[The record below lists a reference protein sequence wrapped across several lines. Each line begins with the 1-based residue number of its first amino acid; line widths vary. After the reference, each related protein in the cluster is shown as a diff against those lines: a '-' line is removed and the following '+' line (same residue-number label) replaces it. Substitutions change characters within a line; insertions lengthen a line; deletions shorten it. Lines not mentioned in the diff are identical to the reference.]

1 MNIESIE
8 KKLFALEKNYEI
20 QVGNIT
26 SMMSL
31 MRKEN
36 EVILAKQA
44 TPEGKSEPAEERK
57 EKIEKNESYDEVLNE
72 IMSKSVESIGQ
83 ISE

>member
-1 MNIESIE
+1 MFD
-8 KKLFALEKNYEI
+8 KKVLSLEKNYEVQI
-20 QVGNIT
+20 GNIT

-36 EVILAKQA
+36 EVILAKQS
-44 TPEGKSEPAEERK
+44 TPEGKPEPIEERK
-57 EKIEKNESYDEVLNE
+57 EKFEKNESYDEVLNE